1 MHVCEWDRPSSKNWS
16 GLVWSGDWDWD
27 WDTELGCF
35 ALMACYITGSFILCG
50 CVCVCVLL

>member
-27 WDTELGCF
+27 TELGCF
-35 ALMACYITGSFILCG
+35 ALMACYITGSFM
-50 CVCVCVLL
+50 